1 MTTKTVQRPYEN
13 TTMAVYLRNQIDSLG
28 DLGINQREIALSAGY
43 DKPNILS
50 MFKRGETKV
59 PLNKALALA
68 KALRCDP
75 SFFFRLA
82 AQQPD
87 MPITASEIDK
97 IFPNLV
103 SAGEMK
109 VVNAIRQAIG
119 GGDVDPTEEQL
130 EAVGDLFRVKERRG
144 VSPVPKSL

>member
-1 MTTKTVQRPYEN
+1 MTTKPVQRPYEN
-13 TTMAVYLRNQIDSLG
+13 TTMAVYLRNQIDNLG
-28 DLGINQREIALSAGY
+28 DLGINQREIALAAGY

-87 MPITASEIDK
+87 MPISASEIEK
-97 IFPNLV
+97 IFPNSV

-109 VVNAIRQAIG
+109 IVNAIRTAT
-119 GGDVDPTEEQL
+119 GGDVDPTDEQL
-130 EAVGDLFRVKERRG
+130 EAVSDVFRVKERRG

>member
-1 MTTKTVQRPYEN
+1 LTTKPVQRPYEN
-13 TTMAVYLRNQIDSLG
+13 TTMAIFLRNQIDNLG
-28 DLGINQREIALSAGY
+28 ALGINQREIALAAGY

-82 AQQPD
+82 SQQPD
-87 MPITASEIDK
+87 MPINAAEIDK
-97 IFPNLV
+97 IFPNSV

-109 VVNAIRQAIG
+109 VVNAIRESAQ
-119 GGDVDPTEEQL
+119 GDVDPTDEQL
-130 EAVGDLFRVKERRG
+130 EAVADLFRVKERRG

>member
-1 MTTKTVQRPYEN
+1 
-13 TTMAVYLRNQIDSLG
+13 
-28 DLGINQREIALSAGY
+28 
-43 DKPNILS
+43 

-59 PLNKALALA
+59 PLNKAVALA

-87 MPITASEIDK
+87 MPINAAEIDR
-97 IFPNLV
+97 IFPNSV

-109 VVNAIRQAIG
+109 VVEAIREAV
-119 GGDVDPTEEQL
+119 GGDVNPSDGQL
-130 EAVGDLFRVKERRG
+130 EAVADLFRVKGRRG